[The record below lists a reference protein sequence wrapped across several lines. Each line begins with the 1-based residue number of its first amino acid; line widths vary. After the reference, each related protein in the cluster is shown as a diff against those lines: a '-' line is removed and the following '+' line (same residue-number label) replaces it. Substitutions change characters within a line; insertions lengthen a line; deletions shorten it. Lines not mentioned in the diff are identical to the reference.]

1 MTPSDKKSTVT
12 STSKVPVIIEEVID
26 GDNDDNVAEEELKVS
41 QPEQGGYG
49 YGYTV
54 LDENVGMDFGQ
65 WERREPGRTGI
76 VTGLYRVRL
85 PDGRTQTVEYTA
97 GPATGYR
104 ASVTYEG
111 VQRHPTAA
119 LLPLVERDDST
130 GAETRSND

>member
-1 MTPSDKKSTVT
+1 MTPSDKQPTVT
-12 STSKVPVIIEEVID
+12 STSRVPVIIEEVID
-26 GDNDDNVAEEELKVS
+26 GNNDDNAAKEELKQS
-41 QPEQGGYG
+41 DQGGYG

-54 LDENVGMDFGQ
+54 LDENIGMDFGQ
-65 WERREPGRTGI
+65 RERREPGRTGI

-104 ASVTYEG
+104 ASVTYERI
-111 VQRHPTAA
+111 QRHPTAA

-130 GAETRSND
+130 GAETRSTD

>member
-1 MTPSDKKSTVT
+1 MTPNDKQPTVT
-12 STSKVPVIIEEVID
+12 STLRVPVIIEEVIN
-26 GDNDDNVAEEELKVS
+26 GDNDDNEAEEELK
-41 QPEQGGYG
+41 QPEQGDYS

-54 LDENVGMDFGQ
+54 LDENIGMDFGQ

-111 VQRHPTAA
+111 VQRHPTVA
-119 LLPLVERDDST
+119 LLPLVEQDDST
-130 GAETRSND
+130 GSETQSTD

>member
-1 MTPSDKKSTVT
+1 MTPGDKQPTVT
-12 STSKVPVIIEEVID
+12 STSRAPVIIEEVVD
-26 GDNDDNVAEEELKVS
+26 VDNDDNAAKEELKQS
-41 QPEQGGYG
+41 DLGGYG

-130 GAETRSND
+130 GVETRSTD